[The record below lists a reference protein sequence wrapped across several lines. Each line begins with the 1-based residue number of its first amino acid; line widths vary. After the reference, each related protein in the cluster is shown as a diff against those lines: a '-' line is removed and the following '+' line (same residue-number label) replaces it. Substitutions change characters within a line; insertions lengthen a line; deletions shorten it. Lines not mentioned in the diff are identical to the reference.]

1 MTVRRGEDWGEPGAL
16 ADGCPLFAEDS
27 AAARFVRD
35 RLAEHQ
41 TADGRVLDGGPT
53 IEIGL
58 LGGDLHAS
66 LGSPRHSER
75 DLRAG
80 SGTRFTVDLGMV
92 RGELVGG
99 GEFEECFLAHLVAM
113 ERRRVGTL
121 FSARTVV
128 VMNAT
133 HRGDKD
139 LGPRAHPNDGLLDVT
154 DGQLL
159 WAERM
164 RARKRM
170 RTGSHLPH
178 PMLAT
183 SRARTIEFR
192 FSRPAAL
199 EVDGRP
205 VGSATE
211 MSVRCVPDA
220 LVVVV

>member
-1 MTVRRGEDWGEPGAL
+1 
-16 ADGCPLFAEDS
+16 
-27 AAARFVRD
+27 
-35 RLAEHQ
+35 
-41 TADGRVLDGGPT
+41 
-53 IEIGL
+53 
-58 LGGDLHAS
+58 
-66 LGSPRHSER
+66 
-75 DLRAG
+75 
-80 SGTRFTVDLGMV
+80 
-92 RGELVGG
+92 
-99 GEFEECFLAHLVAM
+99 
-113 ERRRVGTL
+113 VGTL

-133 HRGDKD
+133 HRGDQD